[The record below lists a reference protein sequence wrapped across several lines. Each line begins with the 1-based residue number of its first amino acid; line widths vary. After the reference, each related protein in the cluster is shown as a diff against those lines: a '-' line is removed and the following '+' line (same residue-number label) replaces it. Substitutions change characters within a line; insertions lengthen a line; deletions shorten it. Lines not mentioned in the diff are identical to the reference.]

1 MRDVR
6 TIRVSENSYE
16 AFYRKVR
23 KNHPIKK
30 EYSYIAVDGSHVN
43 DLGMY
48 RIANALIPLVQ

>member
-6 TIRVSENSYE
+6 TIRVFENSYE

-23 KNHPIKK
+23 KCHPTKK

-48 RIANALIPLVQ
+48 RIANVLIPLVQ

>member
-1 MRDVR
+1 MRAVR
-6 TIRVSENSYE
+6 TIRVFENSYE

-48 RIANALIPLVQ
+48 RIANALIP